1 VDWRNALGLSPRS
14 LRCGIRSRTTAE
26 FEEEFITLLKSKARQ
41 NMRDDFGP
49 TMISRAVERLNN
61 KLSLLAAAG
70 GIAAAVAP
78 DKVLPFIYNHRVVVC
93 IYLIVGVAPIQEL
106 FHPIK
111 TLEEMRTDRLGL
123 VWLAKFALLW
133 ALVLVS
139 IFLLLLHV

>member
-1 VDWRNALGLSPRS
+1 
-14 LRCGIRSRTTAE
+14 
-26 FEEEFITLLKSKARQ
+26 
-41 NMRDDFGP
+41 MRDELDP
-49 TMISRAVERLNN
+49 TITIGQAIERLNN

-78 DKVLPFIYNHRVVVC
+78 DKILPFIYSHRILVC

-111 TLEEMRTDRLGL
+111 ACERMRADRLGFA
-123 VWLAKFALLW
+123 WFAKFAVLW

-139 IFLLLLHV
+139 IFLPICHP

>member
-1 VDWRNALGLSPRS
+1 MHKGLDQTMTINKAL
-14 LRCGIRSRTTAE
+14 
-26 FEEEFITLLKSKARQ
+26 
-41 NMRDDFGP
+41 
-49 TMISRAVERLNN
+49 ERLNN

-78 DKVLPFIYNHRVVVC
+78 DYVLPFIYSHWILVC

-111 TLEEMRTDRLGL
+111 TWEEMKTDRLGI
-123 VWLAKFALLW
+123 VWFAKFAALW

-139 IFLLLLHV
+139 AVLLIRHVHKKDPPPQSALFRTGFYDAPLLTLQKPLVRHRDSWL

>member
-1 VDWRNALGLSPRS
+1 
-14 LRCGIRSRTTAE
+14 
-26 FEEEFITLLKSKARQ
+26 
-41 NMRDDFGP
+41 MRDDFGP
-49 TMISRAVERLNN
+49 TMTINRAVERLNN

-111 TLEEMRTDRLGL
+111 TLEQMRTDRLGF
-123 VWLAKFALLW
+123 VWLGKFALLW

-139 IFLLLLHV
+139 IFLLIRHV